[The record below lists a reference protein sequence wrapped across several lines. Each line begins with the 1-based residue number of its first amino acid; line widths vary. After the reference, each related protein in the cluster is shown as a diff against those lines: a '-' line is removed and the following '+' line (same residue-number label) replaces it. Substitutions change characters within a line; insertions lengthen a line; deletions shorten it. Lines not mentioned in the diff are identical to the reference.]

1 MICQHSPDP
10 STSRHLSDGW
20 RSVSGCSPAESCHG
34 ARPGAGLRAL
44 APFLSLS
51 SRGRGLKEPLS
62 RGHPVPVAA
71 GASLSK
77 NRLGD
82 VCAVL
87 PWPTRPR
94 PHIPSVA
101 HKSWWEGAGSGRLCR
116 PSALPTACG
125 VGIAP
130 AAWSRLGAVWD
141 SISWPVHP
149 AAATAVGTTSVMGDV
164 TCFTQGR
171 FSKLSGLGW
180 SLILVLLLS

>member
-62 RGHPVPVAA
+62 RGHPVPVAV

-87 PWPTRPR
+87 LPL
-94 PHIPSVA
+94 HIPSVA

-116 PSALPTACG
+116 PSALPHCMWGGHCSGSLVQAGCC
-125 VGIAP
+125 
-130 AAWSRLGAVWD
+130 LGLHLMASSSSSSHSCWNHICHGRCNLFHTG
-141 SISWPVHP
+141 SFQQTLRTGLESHP
-149 AAATAVGTTSVMGDV
+149 CSP
-164 TCFTQGR
+164 
-171 FSKLSGLGW
+171 
-180 SLILVLLLS
+180 LIIES